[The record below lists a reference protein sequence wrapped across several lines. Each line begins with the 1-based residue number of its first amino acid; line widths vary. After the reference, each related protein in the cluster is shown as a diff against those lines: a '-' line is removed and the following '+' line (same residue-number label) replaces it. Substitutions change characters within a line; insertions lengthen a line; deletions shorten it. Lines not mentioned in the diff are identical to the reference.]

1 MTRKG
6 GLFINYLLPIQIAA
20 VIIAAIIV
28 IAGLIGVTV
37 YLVDGDRFLSGAAGS
52 SSSREVKVEVTSRTA
67 SEDGGASRMFN
78 GGGGGGGADNGLD
91 YQGRSDFRSNLS

>member
-52 SSSREVKVEVTSRTA
+52 SSREVKVEVTSRTA